1 MGNNILTAVFGRKK
15 KIQEK
20 AIAKKIIIIE
30 GMRCKNCKNSVEQR
44 LNQID
49 GAVAKVDLKRNIA
62 IVSMERMIPDMLLKY
77 EIEKLGYQVRDIELK
92 EV

>member
-1 MGNNILTAVFGRKK
+1 MGNNIITAVFGKK
-15 KIQEK
+15 KGLQGP
-20 AIAKKIIIIE
+20 AIAKKIIVIE
-30 GMRCKNCKNSVEQR
+30 GMHCKSCKNRVEER

-49 GAVAKVDLKRNIA
+49 GALAKVDVKRNIA
-62 IVSMERMIPDMLLKY
+62 VVFMERMIPDMLLKY

>member
-1 MGNNILTAVFGRKK
+1 MESKK
-15 KIQEK
+15 SCKGPP
-20 AIAKKIIIIE
+20 IAKKIIIIE
-30 GMRCKNCKNSVEQR
+30 GMHCKNCKNRVEER

-49 GAVAKVDLKRNIA
+49 GALAKVDLKKNAA
-62 IVSMERMIPDMLLKY
+62 IVIMGRMIPDMLLRY